1 MARKRVIKGDG
12 NDATGAAGAPG
23 PLPVPG
29 PADSTPAVDRN
40 SEDSYLRALRPRN
53 FDEYVGQ
60 MNVISS
66 LKVAVEAARRREEA
80 VDHVLFHGPPGLGKT
95 TLAHIIAR
103 EMNVKLTHTSG
114 PALERPV
121 DMVGLLSNLE
131 AGEVLFID
139 EIHRLSHAVEE
150 YLYSA
155 MEDFVVDFVT
165 GKGAYSRTLSFPLK
179 HFTLVG
185 ATTRAG
191 MLSAPLRDRFGMV
204 YHLDYYSPEDLT
216 RVVRRSAEILK
227 VSIDGEAAPEV
238 ARRSRGV
245 PRIANRLLRRVRD
258 YAEVLGDGTASLALA
273 RKALD
278 TEGVD
283 ELGLDR
289 LDRLYLSTLANQYRG
304 GPAGIEAIAAT
315 VNEDSQTL
323 VDVVEPFLLKIG
335 FIIRTPG
342 GRRATPEG
350 LAHIGIWNINLGGD
364 RNQGSLGL

>member
-1 MARKRVIKGDG
+1 
-12 NDATGAAGAPG
+12 
-23 PLPVPG
+23 
-29 PADSTPAVDRN
+29 
-40 SEDSYLRALRPRN
+40 
-53 FDEYVGQ
+53 
-60 MNVISS
+60 
-66 LKVAVEAARRREEA
+66 
-80 VDHVLFHGPPGLGKT
+80 
-95 TLAHIIAR
+95 IIAR
-103 EMNVKLTHTSG
+103 EMSVKLTHTSG

-131 AGEVLFID
+131 RGEVLFID

-155 MEDFVVDFVT
+155 MEDFIVDFVT

-179 HFTLVG
+179 PFTLVG

-204 YHLDYYSPEDLT
+204 YHMDYYSPEELT
-216 RVVRRSAEILK
+216 QVVRRSAQILK
-227 VSIDGEAAPEV
+227 VNIDLDGAPEI

-245 PRIANRLLRRVRD
+245 PRVANRLLRRVRD
-258 YAEVLGDGTASLALA
+258 FAEVRGEGVVTLDIARSAL
-273 RKALD
+273 
-278 TEGVD
+278 TIEGVD

-289 LDRLYLSTLANQYRG
+289 LDRLYLSTLAVQYRG

-323 VDVVEPFLLKIG
+323 ADVVEPFLLKIG
-335 FIIRTPG
+335 FIIRTPQ

-350 LAHIGIWNINLGGD
+350 LTHIGASPMAEEETARRQGTLGI
-364 RNQGSLGL
+364 